1 MLKMLH
7 KNDENR
13 VNQVQMVSID
23 SLVPESHL
31 LRKIDET
38 IDFSFIYD
46 LIEDKYC
53 LDNGRPSIDPIVL
66 FKIIFLKYIFGIKSM
81 RQTIR
86 EIEVNVAYRW
96 FLGYDFYDK
105 IPHFK
110 TYGQNYKRRFKDTD
124 IFEKI
129 FVNILRQAEEQG
141 FVDEKIQ
148 FVDSTHVKAHA
159 NRHKNIEV
167 KIEKKA
173 KKYHSQLNEEIKKDR
188 ELKGKKEL
196 SPTNRTEVVKKVE
209 STTDKES
216 GLFHKGEHKEVFA
229 YSVQTSCDK
238 NGWVLACRS
247 YAGNLHDSE
256 TFLWIFTKRT

>member
-1 MLKMLH
+1 MLH

-23 SLVPESHL
+23 SLVPKNHL
-31 LRKIDET
+31 LRKIEET

-53 LDNGRPSIDPIVL
+53 LDNGRPNIDPVVL

-105 IPHFK
+105 IQHFT
-110 TYGQNYKRRFKDTD
+110 TYGQNYKRRFKDAD

-129 FVNILRQAEEQG
+129 FVNILSQAE
-141 FVDEKIQ
+141 K
-148 FVDSTHVKAHA
+148 
-159 NRHKNIEV
+159 
-167 KIEKKA
+167 
-173 KKYHSQLNEEIKKDR
+173 
-188 ELKGKKEL
+188 
-196 SPTNRTEVVKKVE
+196 
-209 STTDKES
+209 
-216 GLFHKGEHKEVFA
+216 
-229 YSVQTSCDK
+229 
-238 NGWVLACRS
+238 
-247 YAGNLHDSE
+247 
-256 TFLWIFTKRT
+256 

>member
-1 MLKMLH
+1 MLH

-23 SLVPESHL
+23 SLVPKNHL

-105 IPHFK
+105 IPH
-110 TYGQNYKRRFKDTD
+110 
-124 IFEKI
+124 
-129 FVNILRQAEEQG
+129 
-141 FVDEKIQ
+141 
-148 FVDSTHVKAHA
+148 S
-159 NRHKNIEV
+159 
-167 KIEKKA
+167 EKK
-173 KKYHSQLNEEIKKDR
+173 
-188 ELKGKKEL
+188 
-196 SPTNRTEVVKKVE
+196 
-209 STTDKES
+209 
-216 GLFHKGEHKEVFA
+216 
-229 YSVQTSCDK
+229 
-238 NGWVLACRS
+238 
-247 YAGNLHDSE
+247 
-256 TFLWIFTKRT
+256 